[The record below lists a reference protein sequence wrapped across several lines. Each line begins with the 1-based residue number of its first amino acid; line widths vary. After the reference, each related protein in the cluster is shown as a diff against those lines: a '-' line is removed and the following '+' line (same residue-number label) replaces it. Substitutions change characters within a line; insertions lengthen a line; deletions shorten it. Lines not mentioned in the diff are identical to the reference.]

1 MICMRNDLAQEGYLI
16 PAYDSIGSS
25 GGEGGTYL
33 GANELRGAVSVGDN
47 DDDTKPE
54 YNYEH
59 IKLTDGRVFYVSGID
74 LDYDE
79 ERRVAVCPHTHTEV
93 VQQWDETEWL
103 CLHNDT
109 LEEDAVDVA
118 KFKGELICGV

>member
-1 MICMRNDLAQEGYLI
+1 MIHMRNDLAQEGYLI

-59 IKLTDGRVFYVSGID
+59 MYYNQLYIEATGID

-79 ERRVAVCPHTHTEV
+79 E
-93 VQQWDETEWL
+93 
-103 CLHNDT
+103 N
-109 LEEDAVDVA
+109 
-118 KFKGELICGV
+118 

>member
-1 MICMRNDLAQEGYLI
+1 MLCMRNDLAQEGYLI

-33 GANELRGAVSVGDN
+33 GADELRGAVSVGDN

-74 LDYDE
+74 LDYGE

-109 LEEDAVDVA
+109 LEEDAIDVA